1 MVRIIPYLFSYT
13 IITASENLQKE
24 TPMPKPDQLDI
35 DTLLIVII
43 QAQDADLAIH
53 MLSKINQKVTKLP
66 SVGGFLRRRNSM
78 LLIALNRDNREKVL
92 DILNETCKQRVE
104 FIALPLESTPLP
116 LPAPTPINVGGA
128 ICFSLDIEHYEEI

>member
-1 MVRIIPYLFSYT
+1 MQEKKT
-13 IITASENLQKE
+13 DA
-24 TPMPKPDQLDI
+24 

-53 MLSKINQKVTKLP
+53 SLSKIGQKVTKLP
-66 SVGGFLRRRNSM
+66 SVGGFLRRRNTM
-78 LLIALNRDNREKVL
+78 LLIALAKAKRKEVL
-92 DILNETCKQRVE
+92 DILKETCQQRVE
-104 FIALPLESTPLP
+104 FIAVPLESTPLP

>member
-1 MVRIIPYLFSYT
+1 M
-13 IITASENLQKE
+13 A
-24 TPMPKPDQLDI
+24 TPEQPDI
-35 DTLLIVII
+35 DTLLLVII

-53 MLSKINQKVTKLP
+53 MLNKINQKVTKLP

-78 LLIALNRDNREKVL
+78 LLIALHKENREKVL

>member
-1 MVRIIPYLFSYT
+1 
-13 IITASENLQKE
+13 
-24 TPMPKPDQLDI
+24 MPKPDQPDI

-53 MLSKINQKVTKLP
+53 MLSKVKQKVTKLP
-66 SVGGFLRRRNSM
+66 SAGGFLRRRNSM
-78 LLIALNRDNREKVL
+78 LLIALHHENRDKVL
-92 DILNETCKQRVE
+92 EILNETCKQRVE

>member
-1 MVRIIPYLFSYT
+1 MQEKNPT
-13 IITASENLQKE
+13 T
-24 TPMPKPDQLDI
+24 

-53 MLSKINQKVTKLP
+53 TLSKTGQRVTKLP
-66 SVGGFLRRRNSM
+66 SVGGFLRRRNTM
-78 LLIALNRDNREKVL
+78 LLIALASEKREAVL
-92 DILNETCKQRVE
+92 EILKETCQQRVE
-104 FIALPLESTPLP
+104 FIAVPLESTPLP

>member
-1 MVRIIPYLFSYT
+1 
-13 IITASENLQKE
+13 
-24 TPMPKPDQLDI
+24 MPKPDYPDI
-35 DTLLIVII
+35 DTLLLVII

-53 MLSKINQKVTKLP
+53 MLAKIKQKVTKLP

-78 LLIALNRDNREKVL
+78 LLIALPHENREKVL
-92 DILNETCKQRVE
+92 EILIETCKQRVE

-128 ICFSLDIEHYEEI
+128 ICFSLPIEHYEEI

>member
-1 MVRIIPYLFSYT
+1 
-13 IITASENLQKE
+13 
-24 TPMPKPDQLDI
+24 MPKPDKPDI

-78 LLIALNRDNREKVL
+78 LLIALNLANREKVL
-92 DILNETCKQRVE
+92 GILNDTCKQRVE